1 MRHPGNPNSALL
13 ALGDLLVEGTQLVQM
28 VATGAVP
35 PSDPQFQQF
44 ARDMFVAREA
54 QQRFL
59 PMVAR
64 HYLEVCAA
72 FGAVPPTVN
81 DDPNGFG
88 NALDAGDDDEHDDR
102 VEARRPL
109 ARIAA
114 PVAAGAPAAAPAAVR
129 TEATFLP
136 PTLDVTHLAILE
148 DLPNLNA
155 VARNPQFAG
164 EVAAAVEAVTFSD
177 GVTLLSD
184 SVRATLYEALNMAAQ
199 GAVEPFRA
207 QSGALAPR
215 FARGV

>member
-1 MRHPGNPNSALL
+1 MRHPGDPNSALL

-44 ARDMFVAREA
+44 ARDFFVAHEA

-64 HYLEVCAA
+64 HYLDVCVA

-81 DDPNGFG
+81 DHPNGFG
-88 NALDAGDDDEHDDR
+88 NALDAGDDEHDDDR
-102 VEARRPL
+102 VEPRRPF
-109 ARIAA
+109 ARIHAAA
-114 PVAAGAPAAAPAAVR
+114 PAPAAAAR
-129 TEATFLP
+129 TEGTFAP
-136 PTLDVTHLAILE
+136 FTLDVAHIAILQ
-148 DLPNLNA
+148 DLPNLN
-155 VARNPQFAG
+155 VIARNPQFAG
-164 EVAAAVEAVTFSD
+164 EVAVAVEAVTVPD
-177 GVTLLSD
+177 GATLLPD

-199 GAVEPFRA
+199 GAAEPFRA
-207 QSGALAPR
+207 QAGALAPR